1 MQIFGNQRDKS
12 DQNDRRVFD
21 RNERRQSMTPA
32 DYEAERQRLLL
43 MTMDRILDIQQ
54 AIRAGQKKA

>member
-1 MQIFGNQRDKS
+1 MQIFGNQKDKS